1 MIYFTTGSVLITEA
15 ALMLLP
21 LLVSIIYRETC
32 AWAFLITIGITLA
45 VGGLICLTLRPKD
58 RTLFSKEGLVIV
70 ALAWIAVSF
79 FGALPFVI
87 SREIPVFIDAFFE
100 TVSGFT
106 TTGATILDNVEIMSH
121 GLLFWRSFT
130 HWIGGMGVLVFVM
143 AVTVRV
149 PERSIHIL
157 RAEMPGPIVDK
168 LVPRARTTAMILYI
182 IYIAMTALEVIFLLA
197 GGMPFFDSLVHA
209 FGTAGTG
216 GFGIRNDSIT
226 SYSPYLQWVI
236 AVFMFLFGINFNLY
250 YLMLLRKFSS
260 AFRSTELWV
269 YTGIMLGATGLICYN
284 IFSLCSGFAEALR
297 LSFFQVSS
305 IMTTTGYATANISLW
320 PTLSKAVLLT
330 LMLIGGCAGSTAGGF
345 KVSRVVIL
353 FKSMVG
359 RLRRVLHP
367 RTVTVVKMEGK
378 RIDDDTLSGVHSYL
392 ALCTL
397 STVLVFL
404 LLCFEKNSEIFT
416 IETNLSAAISC
427 FNNIGPFFSPTLSSF
442 SAYSGFSKF
451 VLSVAMLLG
460 RLEIYPLLLTCLP
473 STWLKK

>member
-15 ALMLLP
+15 ALLLLP
-21 LLVSIIYRETC
+21 LLVSVIYRETC

-197 GGMPFFDSLVHA
+197 GGMPFFDSLVHS

-260 AFRSTELWV
+260 ALRSTELWV

-305 IMTTTGYATANISLW
+305 IMTTTGYATANFSLW
-320 PTLSKAVLLT
+320 PTLSKAILLT

-392 ALCTL
+392 SLCTL

>member
-15 ALMLLP
+15 ALLLLP

-32 AWAFLITIGITLA
+32 AWVFLITIGITLA
-45 VGGLICLTLRPKD
+45 VGGLICLTMRPKD

-182 IYIAMTALEVIFLLA
+182 IYIAMTALEIVLLLL
-197 GGMPFFDSLVHA
+197 GGMSLFDSVAHA
-209 FGTAGTG
+209 LSTAGTG
-216 GFGIRNDSIT
+216 GFGTYNASAANF
-226 SYSPYLQWVI
+226 SPYIQWVL
-236 AVFMFLFGINFNLY
+236 AAFMFLFGINFNLY
-250 YLMLLRKFSS
+250 YLLLMGRAKDIFRNTEVKVYLIIVLASVAVITVDILPLYRSFFVALRQS
-260 AFRSTELWV
+260 AF
-269 YTGIMLGATGLICYN
+269 
-284 IFSLCSGFAEALR
+284 
-297 LSFFQVSS
+297 QVTS
-305 IMTTTGYATANISLW
+305 IMSTTGFITADFTIWS
-320 PTLSKAVLLT
+320 PLSKVILLG
-330 LMLIGGCAGSTAGGF
+330 LMFVGGCAGSTAGGL
-345 KVSRVVIL
+345 KVSRLAILLKLIRRDLRHTLRPRVVDVIKMDGRRLDEQTAHSVAVYFALYIL
-353 FKSMVG
+353 SIA
-359 RLRRVLHP
+359 VLI
-367 RTVTVVKMEGK
+367 VS
-378 RIDDDTLSGVHSYL
+378 LSFSRFDL
-392 ALCTL
+392 
-397 STVLVFL
+397 
-404 LLCFEKNSEIFT
+404 
-416 IETNLSAAISC
+416 ETNLFAVISC
-427 FNNIGPFFSPTLSSF
+427 FNNVGPGFGMAGPVGNYSPYPPLFKLLLS
-442 SAYSGFSKF
+442 AG
-451 VLSVAMLLG
+451 MLLG
-460 RLEIYPLLLTCLP
+460 RLEIYPMLLLFMP
-473 STWLKK
+473 AAWRKR

>member
-15 ALMLLP
+15 ALLLLP

-45 VGGLICLTLRPKD
+45 VGGLICLTMRPKD

-216 GFGIRNDSIT
+216 GFGIRNGSIT

-260 AFRSTELWV
+260 ALRSTELWV
-269 YTGIMLGATGLICYN
+269 YIGIMLGATGLICYN

-297 LSFFQVSS
+297 LSFFQASS
-305 IMTTTGYATANISLW
+305 IMTTTGYTTANISLW

-353 FKSMVG
+353 FKSLVG

-404 LLCFEKNSEIFT
+404 LLCLEKDSVFT
-416 IETNLSAAISC
+416 IETNLSAAITC
-427 FNNIGPFFSPTLSSF
+427 FNNIGPLFSSTLSSF

>member
-15 ALMLLP
+15 ALLLLP
-21 LLVSIIYRETC
+21 FLVSIIYRETC

-45 VGGLICLTLRPKD
+45 VGGLICLTMRPKD

-197 GGMPFFDSLVHA
+197 GGMPFFDSLVHS

-216 GFGIRNDSIT
+216 GFGIRNGSIA

-236 AVFMFLFGINFNLY
+236 AVFMFLFAINFNLY

-260 AFRSTELWV
+260 ALRSTELWV
-269 YTGIMLGATGLICYN
+269 YIGIMLGATGLICYN

-297 LSFFQVSS
+297 LSFFQASS
-305 IMTTTGYATANISLW
+305 IMTTTGYTTANISLW
-320 PTLSKAVLLT
+320 PTLSKAILLT

-353 FKSMVG
+353 FKSLVG

-404 LLCFEKNSEIFT
+404 LLCLEKDSVFT
-416 IETNLSAAISC
+416 IETNLSAAITC
-427 FNNIGPFFSPTLSSF
+427 FNNIGPLFSQMLSSF

>member
-15 ALMLLP
+15 ALLLLP
-21 LLVSIIYRETC
+21 LLVSIIYREMC

-45 VGGLICLTLRPKD
+45 VGGLICLTMRPKD

-197 GGMPFFDSLVHA
+197 GGMPFFDSLVHS

-216 GFGIRNDSIT
+216 GFGIRNGSIT

-320 PTLSKAVLLT
+320 PTLSKAILLT

>member
-15 ALMLLP
+15 ALLLLP

-197 GGMPFFDSLVHA
+197 GGMSFFDSLVHA

-260 AFRSTELWV
+260 ALRSTELWV

-305 IMTTTGYATANISLW
+305 IMTTTGYATANFSLW
-320 PTLSKAVLLT
+320 PTLSKAILLT

-392 ALCTL
+392 SLCTL